1 MSKRNNAYC
10 SPPRLATRFLRWYCR
25 PELLDEVEGDLYE
38 LYLRRIKEQ
47 KKRQAQLLYWFNV
60 LMFLHPDYI
69 RKRKQHFQTNPAML
83 KNYFTVAIR
92 NVLAKKF
99 YSIINILG
107 LAVGIAAFLMI
118 TQYVVFERSYDDFHD
133 QQDQIYRVQ
142 LDLYLDG
149 ELVKKD
155 AENFPGVG
163 PALKAEFPEVVDYTR
178 LYNMGYKNNIV
189 LTYEDAPNGPIQ
201 LKQDKLMYADASLFN
216 IFSFEMVNGNPATAL
231 KKPFSIIIS
240 ESMAEKYFGD
250 ADPMGKTLRLQDDD
264 FNDESCEITG
274 VFKNIPENSHLTFE
288 VLISY
293 NTLYNRGD
301 WAKER
306 YDLTWD
312 RNDFYTYVLLEDGTS
327 PTLLEA
333 QFPAIVAQ
341 YKPGLA
347 EQNRREE
354 LLLQP
359 LESIHLYSDLQN
371 EAETNGNAK
380 VVFSLLIIASF
391 ILIIA
396 WINYVNL
403 STARATDRSR
413 EVGVRKA
420 LGAYRQQLVRQF
432 LTESLLVNLVAII
445 IAAVLVIFLL
455 PTFNG
460 LTGLQFSVADFWGQ
474 PWLWMVIAGLFV
486 FGTLLSGLYPA
497 FVLSSFRPVAV
508 LKGKFRNSS
517 HGVILRKTLVV
528 FQFAAAI
535 ALVAGTFIVYQQMQY
550 MLNQDLGFSIDQTL
564 VIERPSVRPQD
575 WQEMQNDNEQFKNE
589 LLQHS
594 SIEKVAGVHLVPGK
608 KRKWLFLIRQYGA
621 PQEEAQT
628 IRLNGIDYDFIDMFE
643 MELLAGRNFSQEFT
657 NDQDTSVI
665 ITESAVN
672 LLGFDSPEEAV
683 GQTVTIGDG
692 DWHPNIVGVVN
703 DFHQESLK
711 TAIEPM
717 LFILNTVSSEYYVIK
732 VNTQDLEETVA
743 YIEDNWEATFPGNP
757 FSYFFLDDYF
767 NRQYQSEQRFSQL
780 ISVFALLALFI
791 GGLGLFGLSAFTTQQ
806 RKKEIGVRKVLGASV
821 GGITVL
827 LTRDFVKLIVIA
839 IIIALPLTYFA
850 LNEWLQSY
858 AFRVAIGP
866 EVLLAAGISTM
877 LIAVL
882 TVSWQSIKA
891 AIANPVDSLRSE

>member
-1 MSKRNNAYC
+1 MNADYNH
-10 SPPRLATRFLRWYCR
+10 SPPRLAARFLRWYCR

-38 LYLRRIKEQ
+38 LFQRRVEAKGLRW
-47 KKRQAQLLYWFNV
+47 AQLIYWLNV

-69 RKRKQHFQTNPAML
+69 RKRKQHFQNNPAML

-163 PALKAEFPEVVDYTR
+163 PALKAGFPEIVDYTR

-189 LTYEDAPNGPIQ
+189 LTYEDAPNGPVQ
-201 LKQDKLMYADASLFN
+201 LKQDKLMYADASLFT
-216 IFSFEMVNGNPATAL
+216 IFSFEMVKGNPATAL
-231 KKPFSIIIS
+231 ENPFSIIIS
-240 ESMAEKYFGD
+240 ETMAEKYFGD

-264 FNDESCEITG
+264 FNDESCEVTG
-274 VFKNIPENSHLTFE
+274 VFKDIPENSHLTFE

-312 RNDFYTYVLLEDGTS
+312 RNDFYTYVLVEDDTS
-327 PTLLEA
+327 PTSLEA
-333 QFPAIVAQ
+333 QFPAVVKQ

-347 EQNRREE
+347 EQNRRED

-380 VVFSLLIIASF
+380 VIFSLLIIASF

-420 LGAYRQQLVRQF
+420 LGAFRQQLVRQF
-432 LTESLLVNLVAII
+432 LAESLLVNLVAII
-445 IAAVLVIFLL
+445 IAALLVIVFL
-455 PTFNG
+455 PTFNA
-460 LTGLQFSVADFWGQ
+460 LTGLQFSVADFWSQ
-474 PWLWMVIAGLFV
+474 PWLWIIIAGLFV
-486 FGTLLSGLYPA
+486 FGSLLSGLYPA
-497 FVLSSFRPVAV
+497 FVLSSFRPAAV

-535 ALVAGTFIVYQQMQY
+535 TLVAGTFIVYQQMQY

-564 VIERPSVRPQD
+564 VLERPSVRPQD

-608 KRKWLFLIRQYGA
+608 KRKWLFLIRQYGT

-643 MELLAGRNFSQEFT
+643 MNLLAGRNFSKGFT

-665 ITESAVN
+665 ITESAVSM
-672 LLGFDSPEEAV
+672 LGFDSPEEAV

-780 ISVFALLALFI
+780 ISIFALLALFI

-821 GGITVL
+821 SGITVL
-827 LTRDFVKLIVIA
+827 LARDFIKLIGIA

-866 EVLLAAGISTM
+866 EVLLAAGVGTM

-891 AIANPVDSLRSE
+891 AVANPVDSLRSE

>member
-1 MSKRNNAYC
+1 VNTDH

-25 PELLDEVEGDLYE
+25 SELLDEVEGDLYE
-38 LYLRRIKEQ
+38 LFQRRVETKGLQ
-47 KKRQAQLLYWFNV
+47 QARALYWLNV
-60 LMFLHPDYI
+60 LMFFHPDYI
-69 RKRKQHFQTNPAML
+69 RKRKQHFYNNPAML
-83 KNYFTVAIR
+83 KNYFTVALR

-107 LAVGIAAFLMI
+107 LAVGVAAFLMI
-118 TQYVVFERSYDDFHD
+118 TQYVVFEQSYDDFHTQKD
-133 QQDQIYRVQ
+133 QVYRVQ

-163 PALKAEFPEVVDYTR
+163 PALKAELPEVIDYTR

-189 LTYEDAPNGPIQ
+189 LTYEDAPNGPVQ
-201 LKQDKLMYADASLFN
+201 LRQSKLLYADASLFN
-216 IFSFEMVNGNPATAL
+216 IFSFEMVKGNPDTAL
-231 KKPFSIIIS
+231 ENSFSIIIS

-250 ADPMGKTLRLQDDD
+250 ADPIGKTLRLQDDD
-264 FNDESCEITG
+264 FNDERCEVTG
-274 VFKNIPENSHLTFE
+274 VFKDIPENSHLKFD

-306 YDLTWD
+306 YDLTWN
-312 RNDFYTYVLLEDGTS
+312 RSDFYTYVLLEEGAQPTS
-327 PTLLEA
+327 LEA
-333 QFPAIVAQ
+333 QFPAIVEK

-371 EAETNGNAK
+371 EAETNGNAR

-391 ILIIA
+391 ILVIA
-396 WINYVNL
+396 WINYINL

-420 LGAYRQQLVRQF
+420 LGAFRQQLVRQF

-445 IAAVLVIFLL
+445 IAALLVIIFL
-455 PTFNG
+455 PTFNE
-460 LTGLQFSVADFWGQ
+460 LTGLQFSVANFWSQ
-474 PWLWMVIAGLFV
+474 SWLWIIIAGLFV
-486 FGTLLSGLYPA
+486 FGSLLSGLYPA
-497 FVLSSFRPVAV
+497 FVLSSFRPTAV
-508 LKGKFRNSS
+508 LKGKFRNSN
-517 HGVILRKTLVV
+517 HGVILRKALVV

-550 MLNQDLGFSIDQTL
+550 MLNQDLGFNIEQTL
-564 VIERPSVRPQD
+564 VLERPSVRPQD
-575 WQEMQNDNEQFKNE
+575 WQEMKNDNEQFKNE

-608 KRKWLFLIRQYGA
+608 KRKWLFLIRQYGT

-643 MELLAGRNFSQEFT
+643 MELLAGRNFSKEFT
-657 NDQDTSVI
+657 SDQDTSVI
-665 ITESAVN
+665 ITESAVS
-672 LLGFDSPEEAV
+672 LLGFNSPEEAV

-717 LFILNTVSSEYYVIK
+717 LFMLNTVSSEYYVIK
-732 VNTQDLEETVA
+732 VSTQDLEETVA
-743 YIEDNWEATFPGNP
+743 YIEDNWDATFPGNP

-806 RKKEIGVRKVLGASV
+806 RTKEIGVRKVLGASV
-821 GGITVL
+821 SSITVL
-827 LTRDFVKLIVIA
+827 LARDFVKLIIIA
-839 IIIALPLTYFA
+839 IVVALPLTFLA
-850 LNEWLQSY
+850 LNEWLESY
-858 AFRVAIGP
+858 AFRIEIGP
-866 EVLLAAGISTM
+866 EVLLAAGVGTM

-891 AIANPVDSLRSE
+891 AVANPVDSLRNE